1 MFDTKC
7 NINDNDSHSDKM
19 INVPRTESIKDMKDQ
34 KKTLRYSAGVSQ
46 KVVWSIIGVL
56 GLNPKKILKEKMI
69 LPVGREYLV
78 EEQI

>member
-46 KVVWSIIGVL
+46 KVVWSIIGVPL
-56 GLNPKKILKEKMI
+56 
-69 LPVGREYLV
+69 LV
-78 EEQI
+78 SAYYYSWLLIY